1 MNELCFGAQPRAKPG
16 PERGSHWWQWMV
28 DLSCQRSAVCSQ
40 WSCFCEGGII
50 NSTYWLNIR
59 WYGKA
64 WTKLLANPIFF
75 RWALGRKIE
84 AFWDWILDKLGWEV
98 CTKFAVGKMMIWAV
112 NWKHKGWRPCLY
124 LKKGWG
130 QAALVPFLN
139 LDVYHCSAQYRHV
152 ELLPHE
158 EWLTEKLQSA
168 THCIVCPWM
177 MIALY
182 FLYFLAMLSRFS
194 HVQLCATLW
203 TVAQQAPPSM
213 GFSRQEYWSELPFPS
228 SGDLPNP
235 GIEAACSMC
244 NLHWQAGSLLL
255 APPGK
260 PLFLSIWIWSHW
272 HITDFTWHMIQ
283 ITCNL
288 CAHRARF
295 IAWRFLD

>member
-28 DLSCQRSAVCSQ
+28 DLSCQRSAICSQ

-98 CTKFAVGKMMIWAV
+98 CTKFAVGKMMIWTV

-139 LDVYHCSAQYRHV
+139 LGGCV
-152 ELLPHE
+152 
-158 EWLTEKLQSA
+158 
-168 THCIVCPWM
+168 
-177 MIALY
+177 
-182 FLYFLAMLSRFS
+182 
-194 HVQLCATLW
+194 
-203 TVAQQAPPSM
+203 
-213 GFSRQEYWSELPFPS
+213 
-228 SGDLPNP
+228 
-235 GIEAACSMC
+235 
-244 NLHWQAGSLLL
+244 SLLSTVQARGTTSSWRMTNGEASECNSL
-255 APPGK
+255 HCLPVDDDSLVF
-260 PLFLSIWIWSHW
+260 PLFLSHVKSLQSRP
-272 HITDFTWHMIQ
+272 TL
-283 ITCNL
+283 CNPMNCSPAGSSVHGIL
-288 CAHRARF
+288 QARILEWVAIPF
-295 IAWRFLD
+295 SRGSSRPRDGSGVLHV